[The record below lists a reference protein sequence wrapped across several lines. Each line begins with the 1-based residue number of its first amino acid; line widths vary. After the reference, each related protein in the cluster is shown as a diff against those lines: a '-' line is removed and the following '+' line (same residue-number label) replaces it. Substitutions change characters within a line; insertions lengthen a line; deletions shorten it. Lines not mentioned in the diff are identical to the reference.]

1 MGLSGRVSP
10 GKARARN
17 RLSGARLILVLVI
30 GMLVLPAAGC
40 TGAFF
45 HPTSEH
51 VLTPDRIGL
60 DYREA
65 RFRSA
70 DGVALHGW
78 FLPAEA
84 PRDACTLVFAHGNA
98 QNVSTH
104 IASVAWLPPAGV
116 NVFLFDYRGYG
127 HSAGSPDL
135 PGVHADFGAALDY
148 VMTRPDVDPDRVAV
162 LGQSLGGSIAIVG
175 LARSQHG
182 TRVRALIVEGAF
194 SDYRVIVREK
204 LAASFV
210 TWPLQW
216 PLSLTV
222 DGDHRPLAEIG
233 RLSPVPV
240 LIVHGLDDAIV
251 PPRHAEA
258 LYAAAQEPKALWL
271 LPDTRHI
278 EGFRDPANRER
289 LLAFLGPCRA

>member
-1 MGLSGRVSP
+1 MLLFFFLGV
-10 GKARARN
+10 
-17 RLSGARLILVLVI
+17 
-30 GMLVLPAAGC
+30 LVLPSAGC
-40 TGAFF
+40 TAAFF

-51 VLTPDRIGL
+51 VRTPDRIGL
-60 DYREA
+60 DYREVD
-65 RFRSA
+65 FRSG

-78 FLPAEA
+78 FLPADP
-84 PRDACTLVFAHGNA
+84 PRGACTLVFAHGNA
-98 QNVSTH
+98 ENVSTH
-104 IASVAWLPPAGV
+104 IASVAWLPSAGV

-127 HSAGSPDL
+127 HSAGAPDL
-135 PGVHADFGAALDY
+135 SGVHMDFVAALDH
-148 VMTRPDVDPDRVAV
+148 VMARPEVDPDRVAV

-175 LARSQHG
+175 LARSPHRA
-182 TRVRALIVEGAF
+182 RVRALITEGAF
-194 SDYRVIVREK
+194 SDYRVIAREK

-233 RLSPVPV
+233 GLSPVPV

-258 LYAAAQEPKALWL
+258 LYAAAREPKALWL
-271 LPDTRHI
+271 LPETGHI
-278 EGFRDPANRER
+278 AGFRDPANRER
-289 LLAFLGPCRA
+289 LLGFLAPCRA